1 MDQKKH
7 QEEYHQQN
15 AEGNESWKNKVEKL
29 KEKFQGMDEK
39 LNALTNLISDLA
51 ARAREGKHKYESESS
66 DSTGKKKARAYLER
80 QNLPQPST
88 SRNHDQATE
97 VSENTSTDTSV
108 IRPYGISLEEEENED
123 GFISIPDAS
132 ILRRQIQDCC
142 QERED
147 KGYTEGEN
155 DPIFNSIS
163 QECTVME
170 EVGSPLKSS
179 KIAGIINNLFIEE
192 LDEERLKEL
201 VKTYN

>member
-1 MDQKKH
+1 M
-7 QEEYHQQN
+7 N
-15 AEGNESWKNKVEKL
+15 
-29 KEKFQGMDEK
+29 EK

-51 ARAREGKHKYESESS
+51 AQAREGKHKYESESS
-66 DSTGKKKARAYLER
+66 DSTGKKKARAYVER

-108 IRPYGISLEEEENED
+108 TRPYGISVEEEENED
-123 GFISIPDAS
+123 DIISIPDAS

-142 QERED
+142 QEGED

-163 QECTVME
+163 QEFTVME

-201 VKTYN
+201 VKTYNYPENDNSQM

>member
-1 MDQKKH
+1 M
-7 QEEYHQQN
+7 N
-15 AEGNESWKNKVEKL
+15 
-29 KEKFQGMDEK
+29 EK

-51 ARAREGKHKYESESS
+51 AQAREGKHKYESESS
-66 DSTGKKKARAYLER
+66 DSTGKKKARAYVER

-88 SRNHDQATE
+88 SRNQD
-97 VSENTSTDTSV
+97 D
-108 IRPYGISLEEEENED
+108 I
-123 GFISIPDAS
+123 ISIPDAS

-142 QERED
+142 QEGED

-163 QECTVME
+163 QEFTVME

-179 KIAGIINNLFIEE
+179 KIAGIINNSFIEE

-201 VKTYN
+201 VKSYNYPENDNSQM